1 MNLSEEART
10 VLETGGFRTALG
22 VSSANS
28 VYFEDDIIVGA
39 VFIHSTLADLIT
51 SWEECQD
58 RFLGTNSRALRSD
71 PIKAWNIYTI
81 HLTSDRGVPSQ
92 MSEAFNI
99 EQDFRGTRKIV
110 RVGVVKR
117 TDVREALL
125 PLLPLQH
132 RTSITSG
139 NISERLKERLA
150 LLSRVLVRLVEHPE
164 QNSIEHDLLEE
175 P

>member
-22 VSSANS
+22 PSSANT

-39 VFIHSTLADLIT
+39 VFIHATLADLIV

-58 RFLGTNSRALRSD
+58 RFLGINSRALRSD
-71 PIKAWNIYTI
+71 PIKAWNIYTV
-81 HLTSDRGVPSQ
+81 HLTTDHGVPSQ
-92 MSEAFNI
+92 MSNAFNI

-110 RVGVVKR
+110 RAGVAKR
-117 TDVREALL
+117 SDVREALL

-132 RTSITSG
+132 RTSISPG
-139 NISERLKERLA
+139 NISKRLKERLA
-150 LLSRVLVRLVEHPE
+150 LSSHVLARLVELPE
-164 QNSIEHDLLEE
+164 QPSIEHDLLEE
-175 P
+175 S